1 MSLGGRVAIGG
12 ACRSLPY
19 VASVY
24 KRRTATLSLV
34 PAHLLRYFVLLYIC
48 DIVDPALD

>member
-1 MSLGGRVAIGG
+1 MAVELQSVVHA
-12 ACRSLPY
+12 RSLPY